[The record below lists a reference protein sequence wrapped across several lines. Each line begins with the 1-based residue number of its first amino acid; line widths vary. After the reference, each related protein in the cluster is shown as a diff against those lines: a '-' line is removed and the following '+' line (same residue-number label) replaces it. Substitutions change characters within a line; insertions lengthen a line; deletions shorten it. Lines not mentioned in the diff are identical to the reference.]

1 MNEDGAEIM
10 YKITAMVMSFSSYGV
25 ATLMPC
31 TVGTYGLDIF
41 GPLAAFIGTIY
52 LALFSVGVMYAV
64 MLVIIAKVPLR

>member
-1 MNEDGAEIM
+1 
-10 YKITAMVMSFSSYGV
+10 
-25 ATLMPC
+25 MPC

-52 LALFSVGVMYAV
+52 LALFSVCVMYAV